1 MWFAKSRLPP
11 SRSRLLAAEK
21 WGRAPSRR
29 SFCIHLA
36 RHALDSRCR
45 LARARGLRSLCG
57 CRCRPRHSPRAAA
70 CAASGVSFPLSASLF
85 SWVRNPSTA
94 NAAEP
99 SRKSSNCTRCPAT
112 AAICAI
118 PLPIAPAPITATV
131 LVVGSGAALMPLDVV
146 ATLHDH
152 EAVRHKRCISV
163 RRIRC
168 RVTTGAMEI
177 REGGRLVNEYTTR

>member
-1 MWFAKSRLPP
+1 MAVIEIDDVLVARIASLATISSSEANRAC
-11 SRSRLLAAEK
+11 LAA
-21 WGRAPSRR
+21 R
-29 SFCIHLA
+29 SSTIASTTSAASTKLLTSCA
-36 RHALDSRCR
+36 TDN
-45 LARARGLRSLCG
+45 LC
-57 CRCRPRHSPRAAA
+57 AAA

-99 SRKSSNCTRCPAT
+99 SRTSSNCTRCPAT

-131 LVVGSGAALMPLDVV
+131 QVVGSGAALMPLHVV
-146 ATLHDH
+146 AALHDH

-177 REGGRLVNEYTTR
+177 REGGRLVNEHTTR